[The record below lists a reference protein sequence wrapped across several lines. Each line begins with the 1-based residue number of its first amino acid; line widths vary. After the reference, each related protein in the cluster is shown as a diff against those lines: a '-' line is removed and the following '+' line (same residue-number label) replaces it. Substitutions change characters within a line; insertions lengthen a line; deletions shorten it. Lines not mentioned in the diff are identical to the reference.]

1 MHRLTYVLLILVL
14 STLGFSLARHR
25 NLTTTTIAAQK
36 HQEQKQLERIKKLNE
51 RFPTAEYNH
60 LDSADPQ
67 KNAKKK
73 RYNDG
78 HLVKAAVN
86 PETVETEFFP
96 EPHIRL
102 PALPVA
108 ESDLVVVGTIG
119 GGQAHL
125 SENKRNVFS
134 EFTLLVEE
142 VFKARSSEISQGSVL
157 TIDRIGGHVRY
168 PNGQKV
174 LYRIAGLNMPQ
185 IGSRYLFFLTSK
197 HNKADVSILT
207 GYELKATGAVP
218 LDEGLPEVTSLTGT
232 SEKDLLQRVR
242 DLVVLGQLRGRGPT
256 FIRAR
261 RSCVR

>member
-1 MHRLTYVLLILVL
+1 MHRRTYVLLILVL
-14 STLGFSLARHR
+14 GTLGFSLARHR
-25 NLTTTTIAAQK
+25 NLTKTTIAAQ
-36 HQEQKQLERIKKLNE
+36 QDPEQKQLERIKKVNE
-51 RFPTAEYNH
+51 RFPTVEYNH

-78 HLVKAAVN
+78 NLVKATVN
-86 PETVETEFFP
+86 PETVETEFFR
-96 EPHIRL
+96 EPHINF
-102 PALPVA
+102 PALPLA

-134 EFTLLVEE
+134 EFTLIVEE
-142 VFKARSSEISQGSVL
+142 VFKSKSSGISQGSVL
-157 TIDRIGGHVRY
+157 TIDRIGGHVKY

-197 HNKADVSILT
+197 HNEDDLSILT
-207 GYELKATGAVP
+207 GYELTQTGAVP
-218 LDEGLPEVTSLTGT
+218 LDEGLPKVTSLPGT
-232 SEKDLLQRVR
+232 SEKDLLQTVR
-242 DLVVLGQLRGRGPT
+242 DLV
-256 FIRAR
+256 AK
-261 RSCVR
+261 SSN

>member
-14 STLGFSLARHR
+14 GTLGFSVARHR
-25 NLTTTTIAAQK
+25 NLTNTTIAAQQD
-36 HQEQKQLERIKKLNE
+36 QEQKQLERIKKVNE

-60 LDSADPQ
+60 LDSTDPQ

-78 HLVKAAVN
+78 HLVKATVN

-96 EPHIRL
+96 EPHINF
-102 PALPVA
+102 PALPLA
-108 ESDLVVVGTIG
+108 ESDIVVVGTIG

-134 EFTLLVEE
+134 EFTLIVEE
-142 VFKARSSEISQGSVL
+142 VFKSKSSGVSQGSVL
-157 TIDRIGGHVRY
+157 TIDRIGGHVKY

-197 HNKADVSILT
+197 HNKDDLSILT
-207 GYELKATGAVP
+207 GYELTQTGAVP

-232 SEKDLLQRVR
+232 SEKDILQTVR
-242 DLVVLGQLRGRGPT
+242 DLV
-256 FIRAR
+256 AK
-261 RSCVR
+261 SSN

>member
-1 MHRLTYVLLILVL
+1 VHRLTYVLLILVL
-14 STLGFSLARHR
+14 GTLGFSLGRHR
-25 NLTTTTIAAQK
+25 NLPKPTIAAQK
-36 HQEQKQLERIKKLNE
+36 DQQQKQLEHIKKVNE
-51 RFPTAEYNH
+51 RFPTAEYN

-67 KNAKKK
+67 KIAKKK

-78 HLVKAAVN
+78 HLVKATVN

-96 EPHIRL
+96 EPHITF
-102 PALPVA
+102 PALPLA

-134 EFTLLVEE
+134 EFTLIVEE
-142 VFKARSSEISQGSVL
+142 VFNSKSSGLSQGSVL
-157 TIDRIGGHVRY
+157 TIDRIGGHVKY

-197 HNKADVSILT
+197 HNKADLSILT
-207 GYELKATGAVP
+207 GYELTQTGAVP
-218 LDEGLPEVTSLTGT
+218 LDEGLPEVTRLTGT
-232 SEKDLLQRVR
+232 SEKDILQRVR
-242 DLVVLGQLRGRGPT
+242 DL
-256 FIRAR
+256 IAK
-261 RSCVR
+261 SSN